1 MMICDSY
8 GVYGMHL
15 LETTLVHPRELTII
29 TTSLSK
35 KKKTNNY
42 YFNYNL
48 VILKKCVGYH
58 ILNVPNP

>member
-1 MMICDSY
+1 
-8 GVYGMHL
+8 MHL
-15 LETTLVHPRELTII
+15 LETTLVHPRESTII

-35 KKKTNNY
+35 KKKNNNY